1 MTEINY
7 VRNLSGACLTVV
19 RGAPQ
24 LGLPIPPHGKQWGFC
39 SIRSWL
45 AACRRRVAALMMQFP
60 PRLVAVSPQFAV
72 VLWPNCRPI
81 G

>member
-24 LGLPIPPHGKQWGFC
+24 LGLPIPPRRKQWEFC
-39 SIRSWL
+39 TTRSLL
-45 AACRRRVAALMMQFP
+45 AACRRRVGSLMTPFP
-60 PRLVAVSPQFAV
+60 PFGGGEAAYVQV
-72 VLWPNCRPI
+72 I
-81 G
+81 GFTCG